1 MTEEQDERLRTDN
14 DALIEEMLE
23 RKRLALRGCGPPSR
37 EASGP
42 ATAPPRNTGDP
53 WIDAYLELRA
63 AWCAGM
69 APADL
74 VEFARELRLA
84 LPPGPPSVPADIF
97 VRMDAAMADTPVDVL
112 LAPGSPLWTPNK

>member
-1 MTEEQDERLRTDN
+1 MSDES
-14 DALIEEMLE
+14 LIEEMLE

-42 ATAPPRNTGDP
+42 ATAPPPNTGDP
-53 WIDAYLELRA
+53 WIDAYLKLRT
-63 AWCAGM
+63 AWTGGM

-74 VEFARELRLA
+74 VEYARELRLT

-97 VRMDAAMADTPVDVL
+97 VRMDAAMADAPIDAL
-112 LAPGSPLWTPNK
+112 LAPQSPLWTPN